1 MVYYEDIGGEGG
13 IRTHGARNRAQR
25 FSKPSHSTALAPLR
39 CSSVCNKETFL
50 SRVIRRTLFAAG
62 LFGVDCLTGGTD
74 F

>member
-1 MVYYEDIGGEGG
+1 
-13 IRTHGARNRAQR
+13 
-25 FSKPSHSTALAPLR
+25 
-39 CSSVCNKETFL
+39 L